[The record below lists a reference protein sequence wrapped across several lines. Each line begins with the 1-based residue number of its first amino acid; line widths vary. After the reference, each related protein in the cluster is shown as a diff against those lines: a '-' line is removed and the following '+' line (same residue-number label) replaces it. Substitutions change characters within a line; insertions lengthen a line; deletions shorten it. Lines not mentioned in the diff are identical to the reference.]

1 MKAVQ
6 FVVSI
11 PRYLITKAIGIFYS
25 PIYWSAL
32 ARLQYREVTE
42 PVLPNEEWA
51 KIKVKYAGIC
61 GSDINLI
68 YLRDSPFAS
77 PFSSCSFT
85 MGHENL
91 GTILE
96 LGDKVD
102 GFNIGDRVVVDPLLP
117 CPTRGIDKL
126 CNFCQ
131 CGEFSRCENFAE
143 GILSPGLIIGTCH
156 DTGGS
161 WSPCFVAHKSQLF
174 RVPDNISDE
183 DAILVDPFCSA
194 LHAVMRN
201 FPYDEDVILI
211 VGAGVIGLCMMVALR
226 ALGSKARVIVLDK
239 YDFQGQLAQKY
250 GADDVIYLQRGNNYY
265 EAIASSLK
273 GKLYK
278 PLFGKRILVSGADV
292 VFECVGTDESIDDAL
307 RFTRSGG
314 RMVLVG
320 LAAIPRKID
329 WTPIWLNE
337 LKVIGSFACG
347 TEDYKGQRLR
357 SYEIALN
364 LMVEGKVVLASLLT
378 HKFNLVEYREAIA
391 TISSKSQNRV
401 VKTVFVFD

>member
-11 PRYLITKAIGIFYS
+11 PRYLLTRGIGIFYS

-32 ARLQYREVTE
+32 ACLQYRDVTE
-42 PVLPNEEWA
+42 PELPNEEWA

-77 PFSSCSFT
+77 PFTSSSFT

-96 LGDKVD
+96 LGNKVD
-102 GFNIGDRVVVDPLLP
+102 GFNIGDRVVVDLLLP
-117 CPTRGIDKL
+117 CPTRGIDQL

-201 FPYDEDVILI
+201 FPNDEDVILV

-226 ALGSKARVIVLDK
+226 ALGSKAKVIVLAK
-239 YDFQGQLAQKY
+239 YDFQGQLAQQY

-265 EAIASSLK
+265 EAIALSVK

-278 PLFGKRILVSGADV
+278 PIFGKQILVSGADM

-314 RMVLVG
+314 KMVLVG

-337 LKVIGSFACG
+337 LEVIGSFACS
-347 TEDYKGQRLR
+347 TEEYKGQRLR
-357 SYEIALN
+357 SYQIALD
-364 LMVEGKVVLASLLT
+364 LMADGKVDLAPLLT
-378 HKFNLVEYREAIA
+378 HKFNLVEYRKAIA
-391 TISSKSQNRV
+391 TTASKSENRV
-401 VKTVFVFD
+401 VKTAFVFD